1 MPCKKG
7 NKKMN
12 DNTTFGD
19 MVNTGID
26 TVIDQM
32 KRHVNLP
39 QETENLIEEALHQ
52 AANYGVEYAQKLAQA
67 LRERVGEDAV

>member
-1 MPCKKG
+1 
-7 NKKMN
+7 MN
-12 DNTTFGD
+12 ENTTFGD

-39 QETENLIEEALHQ
+39 TETEKLIEEALHQ
-52 AANYGVEYAQKLAQA
+52 AANYGVEAASKLAQA
-67 LRERVGEDAV
+67 LRERVGEDAA